1 MTYRAATKRNR
12 AGGAIAA
19 LAVAAG
25 VAAVGPAPTA
35 NASCAS
41 FFGLGNT
48 ANCTSS
54 FGSIAIAT
62 GAGAVA
68 QAGGLLGL
76 AISIGTNTR
85 TYAGTPGAVPINIGN
100 IAIDNGNH
108 SGGNNA
114 VEASGIGN
122 LSVNLGGKDVFVIVR
137 GVFSNGTNVSGSDSV
152 VGTNGLLNWAFN
164 AFGSLNNVGAGPGF
178 LTISGS
184 VGRHGATVSQAPIG
198 ININGAGF
206 PPSAAVQQAAL
217 RNSRKPAAPKP
228 KTAAPASGK
237 TPTKGTAHS
246 ARG

>member
-12 AGGAIAA
+12 AGGAIAT

-25 VAAVGPAPTA
+25 VVAVGPAPAA

-41 FFGLGNT
+41 FFGIGNT
-48 ANCTSS
+48 ANCTSG
-54 FGSIAIAT
+54 FGSIAIVT

-76 AISIGTNTR
+76 AISIGANSR

-100 IAIDNGNH
+100 IAIDYGNH
-108 SGGNNA
+108 TGGNNA

-122 LSVNLGGKDVFVIVR
+122 LSANLGGKDVFVIVR
-137 GVFSNGTNVSGSDSV
+137 GVFSNATNVAGGDSV
-152 VGTNGLLNWAFN
+152 VGTNGLLSWAFN
-164 AFGSLNNVGAGPGF
+164 AFGTVNNVGAGPGF

-184 VGRHGATVSQAPIG
+184 VGQHGSTVSQAPFG

-206 PPSAAVQQAAL
+206 PPSAAAQQAAL
-217 RNSRKPAAPKP
+217 RNNRKSAAPKP
-228 KTAAPASGK
+228 KTAAPTSGK
-237 TPTKGTAHS
+237 TSKKGTAHS